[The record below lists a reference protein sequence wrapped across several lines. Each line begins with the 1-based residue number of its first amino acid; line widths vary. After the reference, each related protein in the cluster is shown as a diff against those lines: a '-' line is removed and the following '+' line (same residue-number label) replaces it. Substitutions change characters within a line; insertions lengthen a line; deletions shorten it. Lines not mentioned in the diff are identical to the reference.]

1 MSLTNSITKI
11 INDTIIEYNKEL
23 ASKYNLNSD
32 ELNTFWEQF
41 SNIENTGKKQKS
53 QKTKKPVAQEE
64 KNEEKQE
71 TKQEEK
77 NEETKQE
84 QPDNNNLDKL
94 GKTELINLCKLKN
107 LKCSGTKIEMIARL
121 KNGNT
126 ISTSSSVSNNTVPS
140 DKPSKTTTSKK
151 QSIAPEKQNIINKI
165 PVKIPTVAIR
175 RNQFGNF
182 EHAETSLIF
191 DRNTQKVI
199 GKQNPDGTVDELGD
213 VEINICKK
221 FKFSYDLPEN
231 LDKKANLSNVKVDEL
246 EEEELCDEDGEF
258 EEEEV
263 VDEEELVDEEEEFVE
278 ED

>member
-1 MSLTNSITKI
+1 MSLTNSIAKI

-23 ASKYNLNSD
+23 SSKYNLNSD

-41 SNIENTGKKQKS
+41 SNIENTGKNQKS

-84 QPDNNNLDKL
+84 PNDNNLDKL

-151 QSIAPEKQNIINKI
+151 HSIAPEKQNIINKI